1 MGLGHCRRPLARTG
15 RLGALHAF
23 GCPRSLAHRSK
34 VRQSLVDMASVAL
47 TSKDAVV
54 LGQLGELEARA
65 EELEG
70 AVPPQPTE
78 LPELR
83 TFLQR
88 YEFKSM
94 EKKLFPWRPRSA

>member
-1 MGLGHCRRPLARTG
+1 MLLMQVHL
-15 RLGALHAF
+15 
-23 GCPRSLAHRSK
+23 
-34 VRQSLVDMASVAL
+34 SLVRVSSRRSAAQTSMPTLAPLLRQASSKAAAADAL
-47 TSKDAVV
+47 VRNS
-54 LGQLGELEARA
+54 
-65 EELEG
+65 LEG